1 MFPETDI
8 YGMPIVIN
16 DYMGNESEFRQIRF
30 PRSKKKRIRKK
41 WSKNRA
47 NWKLFRWQEPVSY
60 VFAGK
65 QIIMNSTA
73 YSALK
78 KELNAKTDSRSAD
91 PIQRAADGSSG
102 ISMMLA
108 DMAASLGLPAGIVA
122 ADRAETNYSSAWQ
135 NQQIWKTL
143 YRPQ

>member
-1 MFPETDI
+1 
-8 YGMPIVIN
+8 
-16 DYMGNESEFRQIRF
+16 
-30 PRSKKKRIRKK
+30 
-41 WSKNRA
+41 
-47 NWKLFRWQEPVSY
+47 
-60 VFAGK
+60 
-65 QIIMNSTA
+65 MNSTA
-73 YSALK
+73 YAALK

-91 PIQRAADGSSG
+91 PIQRAADGASG

-122 ADRAETNYSSAWQ
+122 ADRAETNYSFAWQ